1 MLEAAISIIM
11 LVMLIALMRAFKG
24 PTLYDRILAVN
35 LLGTK
40 TVLFMAILAFVY
52 DRHFF
57 LDIAMIYALLNFISI
72 VGVLRYFEHRE
83 STEVRRSNND

>member
-1 MLEAAISIIM
+1 MLLAMVIAITV
-11 LVMLIALMRAFKG
+11 VMFIVLLRAYTG

-40 TVLFMAILAFVY
+40 TVLLMAVLAFVY

-83 STEVRRSNND
+83 SEKRSEE

>member
-1 MLEAAISIIM
+1 MLVAAITIIM
-11 LVMLIALMRAFKG
+11 LIMLIALVRAFKG

-40 TVLFMAILAFVY
+40 TVLLMATLAFVY
-52 DRHFF
+52 ERHFF

-83 STEVRRSNND
+83 STEIKRNDYD

>member
-1 MLEAAISIIM
+1 MLLAAVVAIM
-11 LVMLIALMRAFKG
+11 VVMFIALIRAYAS

-40 TVLFMAILAFVY
+40 TVLLFALLAFIY
-52 DRHFF
+52 DRRFF

-72 VGVLRYFEHRE
+72 VGVLRYFEHRA
-83 STEVRRSNND
+83 SSKVKGQS